1 MHGSAFLLWHEKKI
15 GKSKIKEN
23 ALFSCFL
30 FLFLDKKCIM
40 FLITLM
46 SSIMTILIEGDRVII
61 NSISKSTCS
70 RQILPFTTYVLF
82 FLYELCDWFSQL
94 LSNMVEFYGAISI
107 FSVDQQIQHYCEYIY
122 NCPQYKSSISLFVF
136 PLTFHKS

>member
-1 MHGSAFLLWHEKKI
+1 MHYV
-15 GKSKIKEN
+15 
-23 ALFSCFL
+23 LFF
-30 FLFLDKKCIM
+30 FFFFFFFLDKKCIM

-122 NCPQYKSSISLFVF
+122 NCPQYKSSFSLFVF